1 MTSETD
7 SAIDLAALKRV
18 RESRAEIEKRN
29 DARGRSAG
37 LHWAQHK
44 AEADKLERVANIPD
58 EAMNGRQD
66 GTARMLLAYAVSGDV
81 LESCFGCGP
90 DDLPMLDAI
99 VGFIHG
105 ARAVRNEV

>member
-90 DDLPMLDAI
+90 DDLPTFDAI
-99 VGFIHG
+99 VGFIDG
-105 ARAVRNEV
+105 ARAVHNEV

>member
-44 AEADKLERVANIPD
+44 AEADELERVCKNPA
-58 EAMNGRQD
+58 EAMTDSPRGGRS
-66 GTARMLLAYAVSGDV
+66 AVPSSRRRSQG
-81 LESCFGCGP
+81 L
-90 DDLPMLDAI
+90 
-99 VGFIHG
+99 
-105 ARAVRNEV
+105 

>member
-37 LHWAQHK
+37 LHW
-44 AEADKLERVANIPD
+44 
-58 EAMNGRQD
+58 
-66 GTARMLLAYAVSGDV
+66 
-81 LESCFGCGP
+81 
-90 DDLPMLDAI
+90 
-99 VGFIHG
+99 HG
-105 ARAVRNEV
+105 SPFLHRKP